1 LNNTTHKIFFIP
13 LVGIGLFVLSYI
25 IAAIG
30 YLGGSTVQ
38 PTSQYF
44 HLLEN
49 YWCDLFGK
57 TALNSQPNTVQE
69 LALIATSLL
78 CASIAVFWYSL
89 PKYFLPSPPIYKTI
103 QYTGL
108 ISMFLA
114 LGVMTAF
121 HDIAILVSSL
131 FSGIAL
137 LLTFS
142 QLFKYQYYKL
152 LVFGLFSSVLSA
164 MNFIVYYSEWGI
176 AGLPLLQKITFI
188 AFLTW
193 FGMMSLLALRNGNID
208 LLKK

>member
-1 LNNTTHKIFFIP
+1 M
-13 LVGIGLFVLSYI
+13 SYI

-30 YLGGSTVQ
+30 YPGGSTLQ

-44 HLLEN
+44 HPLEN
-49 YWCDLFGK
+49 YWCDLFGQK
-57 TALNSQPNTVQE
+57 ALNGQSNTVQE

-89 PKYFLPSPPIYKTI
+89 PKYFSPSPPIYKTI
-103 QYTGL
+103 QYTGI

-121 HDIAILVSSL
+121 HDIAILISSL

-142 QLFKYQYYKL
+142 QLLKYQYYKL
-152 LVFGLFSSVLSA
+152 LVFGLLSSVLSTA
-164 MNFIVYYSEWGI
+164 NFIVYYSEWGI
-176 AGLPLLQKITFI
+176 EGLPLLQKITFI
-188 AFLTW
+188 AFLSW
-193 FGMMSLLALRNGNID
+193 FGIMSMVALENGNID
-208 LLKK
+208 LFKQKDNYG